1 MFAYGLF
8 IIVLSIAAAC
18 GTSTPEVVYENDLNT
33 EKYVN
38 CMTQLLT
45 IDTQCRLQRDESV
58 FEACMLVHSDYCV
71 EQHTE
76 FERGGVR

>member
-1 MFAYGLF
+1 MRRL
-8 IIVLSIAAAC
+8 IILLALAGC
-18 GTSTPEVVYENDLNT
+18 GTGTPEVIYENDLNT

-45 IDTQCRLQRDESV
+45 IDKQCRLQTDKDV